1 MERKKYVPGRSNVI
15 IRLPGKGS
23 EQLSFV
29 GSHLDVVP
37 ADPESWNVDPFKL
50 TIDGDKLY
58 GRGTTDCLGHV
69 ALMTT
74 LFTQLSEIDGFEL
87 NTSLSCVFIASEE
100 ANGPGIGVDGLV
112 ENGELDHCKSGPVSS
127 GGLCG
132 FTAVHWY
139 RRGDYLGFEVSRAQV
154 SFGFAA

>member
-1 MERKKYVPGRSNVI
+1 METAGNDVERKTYVPGRSNVI

-23 EQLSFV
+23 EQLSLV

-50 TIDGDKLY
+50 TIDGDQLY

-87 NTSLSCVFIASEE
+87 NTSFRACSSPARRPTARDWRGWVS
-100 ANGPGIGVDGLV
+100 
-112 ENGELDHCKSGPVSS
+112 GEWGTGSL
-127 GGLCG
+127 
-132 FTAVHWY
+132 
-139 RRGDYLGFEVSRAQV
+139 
-154 SFGFAA
+154 